1 MVEKKSVEQMLSEIH
16 QLMKS
21 VSELSEALITQA
33 ELQSYTEDLY
43 NQLVQVAYDG
53 IAFVL
58 SFQVGQVI
66 TSEMLATRDELVQ
79 RAQRLILDA
88 PNAQQ

>member
-1 MVEKKSVEQMLSEIH
+1 MEERTVRQLISEIH
-16 QLMKS
+16 QQLKPI
-21 VSELSEALITQA
+21 SELSASVVTQA

-53 IAFVL
+53 IGFVSQL
-58 SFQVGQVI
+58 EPGQVF
-66 TSEMLATRDELVQ
+66 TAEMAKQRDELVA

-88 PNAQQ
+88 PDR